1 VSVPPVN
8 GGVASTLRAH
18 ERRLDKLEDT
28 QPAVLAERV
37 RILTTS
43 THSEMGALW
52 KELRLVKRALWAF
65 VIVIVVLAVPAIA
78 MMATMIADR
87 G

>member
-1 VSVPPVN
+1 MSVPQGN
-8 GGVASTLRAH
+8 GVTATLRDH

-37 RILTTS
+37 RLLNE
-43 THSEMGALW
+43 EMGALW

-65 VIVIVVLAVPAIA
+65 VIVIVALAVPAIA
-78 MMATMIADR
+78 MMATMIAGR